1 MFVDDHWG
9 GSPVRVWAGA
19 RPPARWGLPESLTH
33 GVVLPFRASAARA
46 AVRVRSW
53 RETLATTGPG
63 ADLARV
69 LETRPDGPVDRADGS
84 TDCSAEA
91 TTTSVPLWAN
101 TLIDSL
107 QARQSLMAHL
117 QARQQAD
124 LAELSGCY
132 PGLHEFLATEIALA
146 LGIAEGTATRQLAE
160 AVDLTT
166 RLPETFAALDEGRIT
181 PVKASTIRSHTQDL
195 DLDQSALVEADVLPA
210 APRGTVPELRHA
222 VQRAVIRHD
231 PHGADDRHQ
240 AQRERRRVS
249 VKAQPDGMGS
259 LWLLSTAQ
267 DVATIQACLVAV
279 GDAAAS
285 PDDGRTA
292 DARRVDAMV
301 DLCAEVLD
309 SGQWRGTALPT
320 RQRRRP
326 HVQVT
331 VPITAL
337 LDPATTAGQS
347 AELHGYGPITAA
359 QAAQI
364 TADATLRRLVC
375 DPLTGALLDYGR
387 TTYHPPA
394 ALADHVLVRDQTC
407 RLPGCRQ
414 PAQRCELDHVEPFRP
429 GHDTGGTTSATNL
442 CLVCKHHHRAKDGG
456 EFLLRR
462 TADGYDWTSPL
473 GRRYRQPPTRLWE
486 PPPEHPPERPA
497 SVFTAD
503 PPDRPIRDDDPPPF

>member
-9 GSPVRVWAGA
+9 GRPVRVWSGA

-84 TDCSAEA
+84 TACSAEA

-240 AQRERRRVS
+240 AQRERRGSVS
-249 VKAQPDGMGS
+249 RPSPTGWAACGCCPPRRTSPPSKPAWSPWVTRPPPRTTVAPPTPAGS
-259 LWLLSTAQ
+259 MPWSTCAPRSLTRGNGG
-267 DVATIQACLVAV
+267 ARPCPP
-279 GDAAAS
+279 GSAAA
-285 PDDGRTA
+285 RTS
-292 DARRVDAMV
+292 R
-301 DLCAEVLD
+301 
-309 SGQWRGTALPT
+309 
-320 RQRRRP
+320 
-326 HVQVT
+326 
-331 VPITAL
+331 
-337 LDPATTAGQS
+337 
-347 AELHGYGPITAA
+347 
-359 QAAQI
+359 
-364 TADATLRRLVC
+364 
-375 DPLTGALLDYGR
+375 
-387 TTYHPPA
+387 
-394 ALADHVLVRDQTC
+394 
-407 RLPGCRQ
+407 
-414 PAQRCELDHVEPFRP
+414 
-429 GHDTGGTTSATNL
+429 
-442 CLVCKHHHRAKDGG
+442 
-456 EFLLRR
+456 
-462 TADGYDWTSPL
+462 
-473 GRRYRQPPTRLWE
+473 
-486 PPPEHPPERPA
+486 
-497 SVFTAD
+497 
-503 PPDRPIRDDDPPPF
+503 